1 MPAPSHVPLSALDLV
16 PLSEGRSTADA
27 LREATA
33 LARRLEAA
41 GYGRLWYAEHHN
53 TEAFASSATAVLI
66 GQALAATEHLRV
78 GSGGIMLPNHVPL
91 TVAEAFGTLA
101 NLYPGRV
108 DLGLGRAPGTDMRT
122 ALELRRGSAGH
133 DTFEADVRRLVR
145 LFGGQEQEVVRAPVA
160 RTTDVPLWILGS
172 STGGAEL
179 AARLGLPYAF
189 ASHFAPAMIMDA
201 IALYRQRFDAGAPTA
216 TIERPHVM
224 VAANV
229 LAADSDE
236 EARHQFTTHQLLVRG
251 LARNDRGP
259 LRPPVDRV
267 ELTAAEAAMVEQHL
281 AVSAV
286 GTPEHVVAELE
297 QIVEITQADE
307 LMLNSY
313 AHDPEVRARSY
324 ELVAQ
329 AW

>member
-1 MPAPSHVPLSALDLV
+1 
-16 PLSEGRSTADA
+16 
-27 LREATA
+27 
-33 LARRLEAA
+33 
-41 GYGRLWYAEHHN
+41 
-53 TEAFASSATAVLI
+53 
-66 GQALAATEHLRV
+66 
-78 GSGGIMLPNHVPL
+78 
-91 TVAEAFGTLA
+91 
-101 NLYPGRV
+101 
-108 DLGLGRAPGTDMRT
+108 
-122 ALELRRGSAGH
+122 
-133 DTFEADVRRLVR
+133 
-145 LFGGQEQEVVRAPVA
+145 
-160 RTTDVPLWILGS
+160 
-172 STGGAEL
+172 
-179 AARLGLPYAF
+179 
-189 ASHFAPAMIMDA
+189 
-201 IALYRQRFDAGAPTA
+201 
-216 TIERPHVM
+216 M

-259 LRPPVDRV
+259 LRRPVDRV

-297 QIVEITQADE
+297 QIVEITRADE

>member
-1 MPAPSHVPLSALDLV
+1 MPATTRVPLSALDLV
-16 PLSEGRSTADA
+16 PVSEGRGVADA
-27 LREATA
+27 LHEAVA
-33 LARRLEAA
+33 LAQRLETS
-41 GYGRLWYAEHHN
+41 GYRRLWYAEHHN

-66 GQALAATEHLRV
+66 GQALAATRTLRV

-91 TVAEAFGTLA
+91 TVAESFGTLA
-101 NLYPGRV
+101 HMHPGRV
-108 DLGLGRAPGTDMRT
+108 ELGLGRAPGTDMRT
-122 ALELRRGSAGH
+122 ALELRRGQAGH
-133 DTFEADVRRLVR
+133 DTFESDVRRLVR
-145 LFGGQEQEVVRAPVA
+145 LFGGQEQEHVKAVVA
-160 RTTDVPLWILGS
+160 RGADVPLWILGS
-172 STGGAEL
+172 STGGAEV

-216 TIERPHVM
+216 TVERPHVM

-229 LAADSDE
+229 LAADTAE
-236 EARHQFTTHQLLVRG
+236 EARRQFTTHQLLVRG
-251 LARNDRGP
+251 ITRNDRRP
-259 LRPPVDRV
+259 LQPPADRV
-267 ELTAAEAAMVEQHL
+267 ELSAAEAAMVEQHL

-286 GTPEHVVAELE
+286 GTPDQVVADLE
-297 QIVEITQADE
+297 QIVEITRADE

-324 ELVAQ
+324 ELVAH